1 MLSTIPFVKHK
12 LLLAMTLVALISGCA
27 TVPQAPPPQII
38 EAGVGAEFTPAVLD
52 KISDELKLA
61 QDSYGAE
68 DYKGAQQACEKAGRL
83 LYGVKRPEDGN
94 ADYFKLQSK
103 CALLTLR
110 LNHLLYQTSPD
121 LDPDTFTM
129 PIPYNPRIEK
139 QLEYFL
145 TYGKES
151 FARWLRRS
159 GKYVPALR
167 AYFKEQGLP
176 EDLVYLAL
184 IESGFNPR
192 NRSSKAAVGL
202 FQFIRGTAEMVGLK
216 ETYWLDERRHPEK
229 AAEAA
234 VQHLRSLYKTFHDW
248 DLTLAAY
255 NAGEGRVRQAMKS
268 QGKKDYWELALP
280 PETEAYVPKFYA
292 ALIIAREP
300 ELYGFNPKLEEPNVY
315 EDVAVPGGVDLKV
328 VADAAGVSL
337 NVVKDLNPE
346 LTKGCTPP
354 GDEPYRLKL
363 PAGCNKRFQ
372 KNFSAMPDDRKYLSK
387 EELARR
393 RFSGVYVIYKVRR
406 GDSLFTIAK
415 KHNTTVA
422 KIQKWN
428 TSTRTHKYIHPG
440 QKLRIYRMR

>member
-1 MLSTIPFVKHK
+1 MSVTPPFHK
-12 LLLAMTLVALISGCA
+12 NHLFLALILTAMVSGCA
-27 TVPQAPPPQII
+27 TVPVPTPHVIKSD
-38 EAGVGAEFTPAVLD
+38 AGAAFTPTMLGKV
-52 KISDELKLA
+52 SDELKLA
-61 QDSYGAE
+61 EASYNEE
-68 DYKGAQQACEKAGRL
+68 DYMGAQQACARAGRL
-83 LYGVKRPEDGN
+83 LYGVHEPEDGN
-94 ADYFKLQSK
+94 ASYFNLQSK

-110 LNHLLYQTSPD
+110 LNHLLYQTAPD
-121 LDPDTFTM
+121 LDPDKFTM

-139 QLEYFL
+139 QLEGFL
-145 TYGKES
+145 TYGRES

-159 GKYVPALR
+159 GKYVPALKT
-167 AYFKEQGLP
+167 YFKEQGLP

-192 NRSSKAAVGL
+192 NRSSKEAVGL
-202 FQFIRGTAEMVGLK
+202 FQFIRDTAEMVGLK
-216 ETYWLDERRHPEK
+216 ETYWIDERRHPEK

-234 VQHLRSLYKTFHDW
+234 VQHLRSLYKTFQDW
-248 DLTLAAY
+248 DLALAAY
-255 NAGEGRVRQAMKS
+255 NAGAGRVKQAIKS

-300 ELYGFNPKLEEPNVY
+300 ELYGFNPKLEEANVY
-315 EDVAVPGGVDLKV
+315 EDVSVPGGVDLKV
-328 VADAAGVSL
+328 VAEAAGVTL

-354 GDEPYRLKL
+354 GDEPYSLKL
-363 PAGCNKRFQ
+363 PVNCNERFR
-372 KNFSAMPDDRKYLSK
+372 KNFSTMPDEKKFLSK
-387 EELARR
+387 EELSRR
-393 RFSGVYVIYKVRR
+393 RFSGVYVVYKVKS

-428 TSTRTHKYIHPG
+428 ASTKTRKYIHPG
-440 QKLRIYRMR
+440 QKLRIYRMQ